1 MFCHRWGGPNPVGN
15 PDTVWGPKPHIFN
28 KKPGFGKKSAALK
41 DVGEKADDLLA
52 GSKFDTLEAALTSYG
67 MAQAKPEGL
76 RSPAGPR
83 MPPQPKANDS
93 QTTLVDPTRSKGSMD
108 QPPRDIE
115 EDSEPEPE
123 NSDDESPEPEKR
135 SAESGILSA

>member
-1 MFCHRWGGPNPVGN
+1 MLIFVRRWGGPNPVGN
-15 PDTVWGPKPHIFN
+15 PDTVWGPKPDIFN
-28 KKPGFGKKSAALK
+28 KKPGFGKKSATPK
-41 DVGEKADDLLA
+41 DVADKADDLLA

-83 MPPQPKANDS
+83 MPPQTKANDS
-93 QTTLVDPTRSKGSMD
+93 QTTLVDSSRPKGSMD
-108 QPPRDIE
+108 QQPRDIE
-115 EDSEPEPE
+115 EDSDPE
-123 NSDDESPEPEKR
+123 NSDDDHPEEKR